1 MKTVNKICVSALSI
15 ALVACGGI
23 DPYDYEE
30 QAEQQTMNVL
40 RFLAPKEAKFE
51 VDITSM
57 DILKTKERN
66 GDQVALIEVEMEL
79 TTIMY
84 GQEETKNRKGKMV
97 IIEREDG
104 TSNIYDGS
112 SKW

>member
-1 MKTVNKICVSALSI
+1 MKTFKTICVSALSI

-30 QAEQQTMNVL
+30 QVEQQTMNAL
-40 RFLAPKEAKFE
+40 LLFAPKEAKFE

-57 DILKTKERN
+57 EILETKERD

-79 TTIMY
+79 TTKMY
-84 GQEETKNRKGKMV
+84 GQERTENSKGKMV